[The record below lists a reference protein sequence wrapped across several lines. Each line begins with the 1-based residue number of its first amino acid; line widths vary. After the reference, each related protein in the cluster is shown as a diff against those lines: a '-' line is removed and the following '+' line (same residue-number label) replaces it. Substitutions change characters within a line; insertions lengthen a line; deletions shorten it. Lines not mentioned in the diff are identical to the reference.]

1 VARGSCSVQHYPF
14 GTGTL
19 WFCQA
24 TRLTQPQ
31 RVQPNRVQL
40 MIAQLMIAQL
50 TRVQP
55 NRVQNYFYNFYEY
68 TYKVKVIHKKNKL
81 FSLHNILCMK
91 M

>member
-1 VARGSCSVQHYPF
+1 MSRESWHKAQE
-14 GTGTL
+14 
-19 WFCQA
+19 
-24 TRLTQPQ
+24 TRLIQPQ
-31 RVQPNRVQL
+31 RVQLMQVQL
-40 MIAQLMIAQL
+40 MIAQLTRVQL

-91 M
+91 MLHKLTKGKND

>member
-1 VARGSCSVQHYPF
+1 M
-14 GTGTL
+14 T
-19 WFCQA
+19 QA

-40 MIAQLMIAQL
+40 MIAQLTRVQL
-50 TRVQP
+50 IRVQP

-91 M
+91 MLHKLTKGKK

>member
-1 VARGSCSVQHYPF
+1 
-14 GTGTL
+14 
-19 WFCQA
+19 
-24 TRLTQPQ
+24 
-31 RVQPNRVQL
+31 

-91 M
+91 MLHKLTKGKND